1 MLKLFLGI
9 TKSPT
14 ITLKGSKQFI
24 MHAMLIGN
32 FPSLILTAKEHK
44 HIYYKCLSLVISV

>member
-1 MLKLFLGI
+1 MLKLFLSF

-14 ITLKGSKQFI
+14 ITLKGSRHFI

-32 FPSLILTAKEHK
+32 FPLLIMTAKEHK
-44 HIYYKCLSLVISV
+44 HIYYKCLLLIISV